1 MVHTLTNKVVLL
13 LALIA
18 LNASAAFRADSG
30 LLLEIQRGFHES
42 AKCIT
47 GGVDPL
53 QWYVCFQNLIDE
65 EVQPTSPGFLIGA
78 NFGFSYRAETTAEAV
93 GASDATLLQIAEHA
107 LVARLRFERLK
118 QLVGASD
125 MDVISALDIRPQQFS
140 NWKSR
145 AVTQERDRSVI
156 RTQRGVE
163 L

>member
-1 MVHTLTNKVVLL
+1 MVRTLTNKVLFL
-13 LALIA
+13 TALIV
-18 LNASAAFRADSG
+18 LNATAASEPGSG
-30 LLLEIQRGFHES
+30 LLVDVQRGFYES

-53 QWYVCFQNLIDE
+53 QWYVCFQNLVDE
-65 EVQPTSPGFLIGA
+65 EVHPVALGFLIGA
-78 NFGFSYRAETTAEAV
+78 NFGFSYRAEATAEAI
-93 GASDATLLQIAEHA
+93 GANDATLLQIAEHA

-125 MDVISALDIRPQQFS
+125 MDVISALGIRPQQFS

-145 AVTQERDRSVI
+145 AITGDRDPSVTG
-156 RTQRGVE
+156 TQRGVE

>member
-1 MVHTLTNKVVLL
+1 MVHTLTSKVGLL
-13 LALIA
+13 LALIV
-18 LNASAAFRADSG
+18 LNASAASQADSG
-30 LLLEIQRGFHES
+30 LLFEIQRGFHES
-42 AKCIT
+42 AKCIA

-65 EVQPTSPGFLIGA
+65 QVQPTSPGFLIGA
-78 NFGFSYRAETTAEAV
+78 NFGFSYRAETTAEAI
-93 GASDATLLQIAEHA
+93 GATDVTLLQIAEHA

-125 MDVISALDIRPQQFS
+125 TDVISALGIHPQQFS

-145 AVTQERDRSVI
+145 AVTQDRDQSLI
-156 RTQRGVE
+156 GAQRGVE